1 MKRIIILFILR
12 KKELISKEVIIDI
25 DANMPIHSAT
35 PIHSIFDEI

>member
-25 DANMPIHSAT
+25 ENMPIHSAI